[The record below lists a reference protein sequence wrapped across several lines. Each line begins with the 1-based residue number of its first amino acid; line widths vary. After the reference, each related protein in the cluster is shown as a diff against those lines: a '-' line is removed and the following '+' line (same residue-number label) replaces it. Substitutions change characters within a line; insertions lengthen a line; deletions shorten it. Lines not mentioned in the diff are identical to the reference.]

1 MQELAISNNNQM
13 ASVNA
18 NSFNI
23 PTGYICTLN
32 LDEISGKLALAQAI
46 NGATTTVEKI
56 GDVLRVVD
64 FVTTP
69 GVRSRTGETCTNSY
83 LILEDGSALFTQSD
97 GVARSVAVI
106 VATFTDKLTGAYTN
120 PVSLGVGCKIIEEK
134 LQNGN
139 TLKKLLPV
147 SLDA

>member
-13 ASVNA
+13 TSVNA
-18 NSFNI
+18 NSFDI
-23 PTGYICTLN
+23 PTGYICTLD
-32 LDEISGKLALAQAI
+32 LDEIAGKLALAQAI
-46 NGATTTVEKI
+46 NGATTTVGKV
-56 GDVLRVVD
+56 GDVLRVVN

-69 GVRSRTGETCTNSY
+69 GDRSRTGEACTNTY

-97 GVARSVAVI
+97 GIARSVKVI
-106 VATFTDKLTGAYTN
+106 VGTFTDRATRKFVN
-120 PVSLGVGCKIIEEK
+120 PVSLGIGCKIIEEK
-134 LQNGN
+134 MQNGN